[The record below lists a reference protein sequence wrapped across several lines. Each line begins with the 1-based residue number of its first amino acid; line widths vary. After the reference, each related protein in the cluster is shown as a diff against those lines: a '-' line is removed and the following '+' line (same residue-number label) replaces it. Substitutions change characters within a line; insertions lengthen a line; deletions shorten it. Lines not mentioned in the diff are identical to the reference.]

1 MIPYDIDP
9 SLHAAE
15 PEQLSLDDGC
25 SSPRSHAESPDPA
38 PAEDAAALEEALASK
53 SDF

>member
-1 MIPYDIDP
+1 MISYDIDP

-15 PEQLSLDDGC
+15 PERIRLDDGC
-25 SSPRSHAESPDPA
+25 AAPHSQADFPVPAAYPVASSEES
-38 PAEDAAALEEALASK
+38 LTVK

>member
-1 MIPYDIDP
+1 MISYDIDP

-15 PEQLSLDDGC
+15 PERIRLDDGC
-25 SSPRSHAESPDPA
+25 TAPNSHTDSPVPAGSDVASSTDES
-38 PAEDAAALEEALASK
+38 LTVK